1 MKRTLQ
7 IFLMLTTLVLTAC
20 TGTTPSPQSA
30 STSDATAEP
39 APSVVSV
46 SAKPAPTVV
55 LPSTAEA
62 PVMLYESWPLETT
75 LDNAHIVDVEYAWLD
90 GIREA
95 QSTIDFSEFYTNER
109 EGTAL
114 ARVVSAIEDATKRG
128 VKIRFIVDKKMYK
141 DDNIPLADKLAAI
154 PGIELRI
161 IDYEAIAGGVQH
173 SKYFIVDG
181 KTAYFGSQNFDWRS
195 LQHISEMGARLA
207 LPELVNPLKEIFEID
222 WNLANAPSATATAVK
237 TACPVR
243 VETQYNGEKITVET
257 VASPKDVLPCDAM
270 WDLPKI
276 IAMIDSAK
284 TSVSF
289 QLLDYQTANYDKT
302 TFMELDD
309 ALQRAAA
316 RGVQVRMLVSDWST
330 ISGQKMKDL
339 KRLQQIDNIETKML
353 NVPEHSMGFVPFSR
367 TIHSKF
373 LVVDNDKAWLGTS
386 NWSGDYFYHSRNV
399 GIIVEGASFN
409 ADLTKSFDRYWN
421 SSYSETVDPDKNY
434 PKKKRS

>member
-1 MKRTLQ
+1 MNCTLKY
-7 IFLMLTTLVLTAC
+7 FLMMTTLMLMACSGTKTA
-20 TGTTPSPQSA
+20 PQVASESA
-30 STSDATAEP
+30 PVAKEPVVNSRP
-39 APSVVSV
+39 APR
-46 SAKPAPTVV
+46 KTVEV
-55 LPSTAEA
+55 PSTKEA
-62 PVMLYESWPLETT
+62 PIMLYESWPLETT
-75 LDNAHIVDVEYAWLD
+75 LDNANIIDVEYTWLD
-90 GIREA
+90 AIQSA
-95 QSTIDFSEFYTNER
+95 KSTIDFSEFYTNER

-114 ARVVSAIEDATKRG
+114 ARVMDALKAATERG
-128 VKIRFIVDKKMYK
+128 VRVRFIVDKKMYK
-141 DDNIPLADKLAAI
+141 EDNIPLTDKLAAM
-154 PGIELRI
+154 PGVELRI
-161 IDYEAIAGGVQH
+161 IDYGAIAGGVQH
-173 SKYFIVDG
+173 AKYFIVDG
-181 KTAYFGSQNFDWRS
+181 QTAYFGSQNFDWRS
-195 LQHISEMGARLA
+195 LQQISEMGARLA
-207 LPELVNPLKEIFEID
+207 LPELVDPLKEIFEID
-222 WNLANAPSATATAVK
+222 WNLALDPTATAVAVK
-237 TACPVR
+237 NKCPVR
-243 VETQYNGEKITVET
+243 VETTYNGEKITVET

-276 IAMIDSAK
+276 IAMIDEAK

-302 TFMELDD
+302 SFTELDE

-330 ISGQKMKDL
+330 ASSQKMKDL

-353 NVPEHSMGFVPFSR
+353 TVPEHSMGFVPFSR

-399 GIIVEGASFN
+399 GIIVSGASFN

-421 SSYSETVDPDKNY
+421 SGYVETVDPDKNY